1 MTTVLESY
9 KDSNGI
15 HADIKQD
22 KYSRS
27 LRLIVY
33 SVYDGCLADV
43 MHQDTFA
50 TVTNARRAVRRH
62 LTAPIE
68 RS

>member
-1 MTTVLESY
+1 MTTVIESY

-15 HADIKQD
+15 HADIEQD

-27 LRLIVY
+27 VRLVVY

-43 MHQDTFA
+43 LHQNTFSTIA
-50 TVTNARRAVRRH
+50 NARRAVRRH

-68 RS
+68 RK

>member
-1 MTTVLESY
+1 MTTVIESY

-15 HADIKQD
+15 HADIEQD
-22 KYSRS
+22 KYSHS
-27 LRLIVY
+27 VRLIIY

-43 MHQDTFA
+43 LHQNTFS
-50 TVTNARRAVRRH
+50 TVNNARRAMRRH

>member
-1 MTTVLESY
+1 MTIVIESY

-15 HADIKQD
+15 HADIEQD
-22 KYSRS
+22 KYSHS
-27 LRLIVY
+27 VRLIIY

-43 MHQDTFA
+43 LHQNTFS
-50 TVTNARRAVRRH
+50 TVNNARRAMRRH

-68 RS
+68 RK

>member
-1 MTTVLESY
+1 MTTVIESY

-15 HADIKQD
+15 HADIEQD
-22 KYSRS
+22 KHSRS

-33 SVYDGCLADV
+33 SVYDGCLAHV
-43 MHQDTFA
+43 LHQNTFSTIA
-50 TVTNARRAVRRH
+50 NARRAVRRH
-62 LTAPIE
+62 LTTPIE

>member
-1 MTTVLESY
+1 MTVVLESY

-15 HADIKQD
+15 HADIEQD

-27 LRLIVY
+27 VRLIVY

-43 MHQDTFA
+43 QHQNTFA
-50 TVTNARRAVRRH
+50 TVANARRADRRH
-62 LTAPIE
+62 MTALIE

>member
-1 MTTVLESY
+1 MTTVIESY

-15 HADIKQD
+15 HADIEQD

-33 SVYDGCLADV
+33 SVYDECLADV
-43 MHQDTFA
+43 LHQNTFSTIA
-50 TVTNARRAVRRH
+50 NARRAVRRH

>member
-1 MTTVLESY
+1 MTTILETY

-27 LRLIVY
+27 VHLIVY
-33 SVYDGCLADV
+33 SIYDGCLADV
-43 MHQDTFA
+43 LHQNTFS
-50 TVTNARRAVRRH
+50 TVAKARRAVRRH